1 MLFGWKANPHFGPF
15 HILSNVLIVVG
26 FLVISAAWRV
36 LYAAQR
42 KGALAT
48 TGPYAYVRHPQYVA
62 FILIM
67 LGFLLQWPTLVTL
80 VMFPIL
86 VTMYVKLARREERE
100 VLSQFGE
107 TYRRYMDSTP
117 AFFPAARRNV
127 FANSPERDMTHRVR
141 WLRPL
146 RRYRRTQMR

>member
-1 MLFGWKANPHFGPF
+1 
-15 HILSNVLIVVG
+15 
-26 FLVISAAWRV
+26 
-36 LYAAQR
+36 
-42 KGALAT
+42 
-48 TGPYAYVRHPQYVA
+48 
-62 FILIM
+62 M

-80 VMFPIL
+80 VMLPIL

-127 FANSPERDMTHRVR
+127 FAVIGTRYDSLSPCSCPCNGEGGRDE
-141 WLRPL
+141 
-146 RRYRRTQMR
+146 